1 MDGDLT
7 VAGAISA
14 RGGDAADAGGTGGLG
29 GMIYLFSDN
38 NHNAVDVGKGNL
50 LIAETGKL
58 DASGGDGTIGGSAR
72 NDGIAG
78 EVAPFPEE
86 QEKFAIFLNC
96 DGQHGE
102 TRNWMQNSGILI
114 ARGGVHGGS
123 GGDIIYHGIG
133 PGQREM
139 DAPGAAT
146 TIRRGETRTW
156 PATAAGSRATTA
168 RSDDAAARPRT
179 HVALDRGRARVRH
192 LRPSDAAGEEAREKV
207 APRLACGPE
216 PGVRARLSRVQRQR
230 RGRSGRGAGV
240 VRRVLRRLPRGR
252 VHGLSDRSMTAS
264 RSSVRICRGSRSAV
278 RRRSRSI
285 TTAGRPRPTSASTRT
300 RRPTTASPSSTTS

>member
-1 MDGDLT
+1 
-7 VAGAISA
+7 
-14 RGGDAADAGGTGGLG
+14 
-29 GMIYLFSDN
+29 MIYLFSDD

-86 QEKFAIFLNC
+86 QEKIAIFLNC

-102 TRNWMQNSGILI
+102 TRNWMLNSGILI

-123 GGDIIYHGIG
+123 GGDIVYHGIG

-139 DAPGAAT
+139 DAPGSGNHHPPGGQPGHGRRRHRAAGRL
-146 TIRRGETRTW
+146 RRGVT
-156 PATAAGSRATTA
+156 
-168 RSDDAAARPRT
+168 RPRAAP

-192 LRPSDAAGEEAREKV
+192 LRPSDAAGDEAREKV

-216 PGVRARLSRVQRQR
+216 PGVRAGLSRVQRQR
-230 RGRSGRGAGV
+230 RG
-240 VRRVLRRLPRGR
+240 
-252 VHGLSDRSMTAS
+252 
-264 RSSVRICRGSRSAV
+264 
-278 RRRSRSI
+278 
-285 TTAGRPRPTSASTRT
+285 
-300 RRPTTASPSSTTS
+300 